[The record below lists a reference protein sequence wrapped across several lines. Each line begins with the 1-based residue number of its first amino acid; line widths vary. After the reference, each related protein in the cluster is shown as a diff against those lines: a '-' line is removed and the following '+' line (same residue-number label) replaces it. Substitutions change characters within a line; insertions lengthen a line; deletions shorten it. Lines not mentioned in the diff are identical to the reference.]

1 VSYFEWVQNNYN
13 YYWTEEEVN
22 KRLDTK
28 ITAAFHEVWD
38 MHEKQKC
45 NMRDAA
51 YLVAVK
57 RVADASKLRGI
68 YP

>member
-1 VSYFEWVQNNYN
+1 MSYFEWVQNNYN

-22 KRLDTK
+22 ERLDKK
-28 ITAAFHEVWD
+28 ITKAFHEVWD
-38 MHEKQKC
+38 MKEKHKC

-51 YLVAVK
+51 YLCAVK
-57 RVADASKLRGI
+57 RVADATKLRGF